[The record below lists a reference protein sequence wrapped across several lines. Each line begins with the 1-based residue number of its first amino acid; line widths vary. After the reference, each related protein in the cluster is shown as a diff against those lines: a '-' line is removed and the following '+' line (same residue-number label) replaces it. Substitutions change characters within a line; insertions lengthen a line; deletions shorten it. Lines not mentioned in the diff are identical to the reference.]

1 MAFVITS
8 LCTKDYK
15 CVAVCPVDCIHE
27 DGQSG
32 TQLIINPDEC
42 IDCGA
47 CAPECPVEAIFALS
61 DLPDAYAMDAER
73 NAAPF
78 RGPNPPPVAVAPA

>member
-8 LCTKDYK
+8 LCTRDYK
-15 CVAVCPVDCIHE
+15 CVAVCPVDCIYE
-27 DGQSG
+27 DGRDG
-32 TQLIINPDEC
+32 RQLIINPDEC

-47 CAPECPVEAIFALS
+47 CVPECPVNAIFALE
-61 DLPDAYAMDAER
+61 DLPEAHAMDAEL

-78 RGPNPPPVAVAPA
+78 REGNPPPVAVVPA